1 MNQDLILILIGL
13 GFLIIVGGVTII
25 VSIKRTGDKKEA
37 TEFLEGL
44 SVELKNLILKII
56 RTINPDDFKDLD
68 EEKIL
73 NIETVIL
80 KQIYD
85 TCWDYVSNVV
95 EKKSKETSDFF
106 TEAVLALLQNKEFV
120 ESFILDLINKES
132 IGQIIKSRATGI
144 VDEICQMRL
153 DESKI
158 EDEELEKEY
167 NKEEYIEESNDS
179 DLTHGE
185 AVVTPT
191 EDELNELNPQVD
203 EPEDL
208 DPDNDPSVELIDE
221 DIYFDKSGRARSR
234 KTGKWIKVDNE

>member
-13 GFLIIVGGVTII
+13 MVLAIVGAITII

-56 RTINPDDFKDLD
+56 RTINPEDFKDLD

-73 NIETVIL
+73 SIETTIL

-85 TCWDYVSNVV
+85 TCWDYVTNVV

-120 ESFILDLINKES
+120 EDFIKDLINKES

-167 NKEEYIEESNDS
+167 NKEEYIEESDDS